1 LCDILT
7 FFQHNAGEEYLM
19 TTIYIGVMTG
29 TSMDGVDFV
38 AASFDP
44 LHIHATLTVAFDPHL
59 RDELMALTL
68 PDDNEIDRMGKAD
81 VALAT
86 MIGNG
91 INQLIQENNLDKSQI
106 KAIGCHGQTIR
117 HRPEHGFTL
126 QIGDPNII
134 TEITQI
140 PVISDF
146 RRRDMAAGGQG
157 APLVPAFHQ
166 ALFQHSTI
174 HRVILN
180 LGGIANVSML
190 PAGDEQNVYGFDTG
204 PANILMDAWC
214 HRYTGQPYD
223 ENGNWAAYGQPIRS
237 LLDRLQA
244 NEYFSKEPPKST
256 GREDFNLEWLDE
268 QILDWRND
276 LEYDELEDTP
286 ENIQATLMKLTTRA
300 IKKAIYRSP
309 LDTGEV
315 YVCGGGAY
323 NSHLLEQLR
332 WRLRKHNWSVQST
345 SALGLAPTW
354 VEATAFAWLAMRFDQ
369 QLSGNLPAVTGAK
382 GYRILGTI
390 TAV

>member
-1 LCDILT
+1 
-7 FFQHNAGEEYLM
+7 M
-19 TTIYIGVMTG
+19 TAIYIGVMTG
-29 TSMDGVDFV
+29 TSMDGVDIV

-44 LHIHATLTVAFDPHL
+44 LQLHATLTLPFDLDL

-68 PDDNEIDRMGKAD
+68 PGDNEIDRMGKAD
-81 VALAT
+81 VALAK
-86 MIGNG
+86 MIGQG
-91 INQLIQENNLDKSQI
+91 INQLIEEHNLPRKQI
-106 KAIGCHGQTIR
+106 KAIGSHGQTIR

-126 QIGDPNII
+126 QIGDANMI

-140 PVISDF
+140 PVVADF

-166 ALFQHSTI
+166 ALFQHDSI

-180 LGGIANVSML
+180 LGGIANVSLL
-190 PAGDEQNVYGFDTG
+190 PAGQPEAVYGFDTG

-237 LLDRLQA
+237 LLERLQSH
-244 NEYFSKEPPKST
+244 EYFSKEPPKST
-256 GREDFNLEWLDE
+256 GREDFNLDWLDE
-268 QILDWRND
+268 QLADWRND
-276 LEYDELEDTP
+276 VEYMELEDTP
-286 ENIQATLMKLTTRA
+286 ENVQATLLKLTTRA
-300 IKKAIYRSP
+300 IKKAIYRSGMP
-309 LDTGEV
+309 TGEV

-332 WRLRKHNWSVQST
+332 WRLRKHHWSVQTT
-345 SALGLAPTW
+345 SVLGLAPTW
-354 VEATAFAWLAMRFDQ
+354 VEATAFAWLAMRFVHQ
-369 QLSGNLPAVTGAK
+369 QSANLPAVTGAE
-382 GYRILGTI
+382 GYRILGSM

>member
-1 LCDILT
+1 
-7 FFQHNAGEEYLM
+7 M

-29 TSMDGVDFV
+29 TSMDGVDLV

-44 LHIHATLTVAFDPHL
+44 LHVHATLTVPFAPEL
-59 RDELMALTL
+59 RDELMALRL
-68 PDDNEIDRMGKAD
+68 PDINEIDRMGKAD
-81 VALAT
+81 IALAK
-86 MIGNG
+86 MIGHG
-91 INQLIQENNLDKSQI
+91 INTLIEKNNLDRSQI
-106 KAIGCHGQTIR
+106 RAIGSHGQTIR

-126 QIGDPNII
+126 QIGDPHLI

-166 ALFQHSTI
+166 ALFQHPDI

-190 PAGDEQNVYGFDTG
+190 PAGQPDKVYGFDTG

-223 ENGNWAAYGQPIRS
+223 ENGDWAAYGQPIRS
-237 LLDRLQA
+237 LLERLGA
-244 NEYFSKEPPKST
+244 HEYFSKEPPKST

-268 QILDWRND
+268 QLSDWRND
-276 LEYDELEDTP
+276 LDYEELEDTP

-300 IKKAIYRSP
+300 IKKAIYRCD
-309 LDTGEV
+309 LMDTGEV

-332 WRLRKHNWSVQST
+332 WRLRKHHWTVQT
-345 SALGLAPTW
+345 TEVLGLSPTW
-354 VEATAFAWLAMRFDQ
+354 VEATAFAWLAMRFVQ
-369 QLSGNLPAVTGAK
+369 GQAGNLPAVTGAK
-382 GYRILGTI
+382 GDRILGSI

>member
-1 LCDILT
+1 
-7 FFQHNAGEEYLM
+7 M
-19 TTIYIGVMTG
+19 TAIYIGVMTG
-29 TSMDGVDFV
+29 TSMDGVDIV

-44 LHIHATLTVAFDPHL
+44 LQLHATLTLAFDPDL
-59 RDELMALTL
+59 RNELMALTL

-81 VALAT
+81 VALAK
-86 MIGNG
+86 MIGEG
-91 INQLIQENNLDKSQI
+91 INTLIEQHQLDRSQI
-106 KAIGCHGQTIR
+106 KAIGSHGQTIR

-140 PVISDF
+140 PVVSDF

-166 ALFQHSTI
+166 ALFQHESI

-180 LGGIANVSML
+180 LGGIANVSLL
-190 PAGDEQNVYGFDTG
+190 PAGAPEQVSGFDTG

-237 LLDRLQA
+237 LLERLQVHDFFA
-244 NEYFSKEPPKST
+244 KEPPKST
-256 GREDFNLEWLDE
+256 GREDFNLDWLDD
-268 QILDWRND
+268 QIMDWRND
-276 LEYDELEDTP
+276 ELAYDELEDTP
-286 ENIQATLMKLTTRA
+286 ENVQATLLKLTTRA
-300 IKKAIYRSP
+300 IKKAIYRSGME
-309 LDTGEV
+309 TGEV

-323 NSHLLEQLR
+323 NSQLLEQLR
-332 WRLRKHNWSVQST
+332 WRLRKHQWTVQST
-345 SALGLAPTW
+345 ADLGLSPTW
-354 VEATAFAWLAMRFDQ
+354 VEATAFAWLAMRFVEH
-369 QLSGNLPAVTGAK
+369 LSGNLPAVTGAD
-382 GYRILGTI
+382 GYRILGSI

>member
-1 LCDILT
+1 
-7 FFQHNAGEEYLM
+7 M
-19 TTIYIGVMTG
+19 TAIYIGVMTG
-29 TSMDGVDFV
+29 TSMDGVDIV

-44 LHIHATLTVAFDPHL
+44 LQLHATLTLPFDPDL

-68 PDDNEIDRMGKAD
+68 PGDNEIDRMGKVD
-81 VALAT
+81 VALAK

-91 INQLIQENNLDKSQI
+91 INNLIEKNNIDRKMI
-106 KAIGCHGQTIR
+106 KAIGSHGQTIR
-117 HRPEHGFTL
+117 HRPEYDFTL

-134 TEITQI
+134 TELTKL

-166 ALFQHSTI
+166 AIFQHQHI

-180 LGGIANVSML
+180 LGGIANVSLL
-190 PAGDEQNVYGFDTG
+190 PAGQPEQVSGFDTG
-204 PANILMDAWC
+204 PANILMDGWC

-223 ENGNWAAYGQPIRS
+223 ENGNWAAYGTPIRN
-237 LLDRLQA
+237 LLDRLQNHDFFA
-244 NEYFSKEPPKST
+244 KEPPKST

-268 QILDWRND
+268 QIADWRND
-276 LEYDELEDTP
+276 LDYNELEDTP
-286 ENIQATLMKLTTRA
+286 ENIQATLLKLTTRA
-300 IKKAIYRSP
+300 IKKAIYRSGMT
-309 LDTGEV
+309 TGEV

-332 WRLRKHNWSVQST
+332 WRLRKHEWTVQST
-345 SALGLAPTW
+345 ADLGLSPTW
-354 VEATAFAWLAMRFDQ
+354 VEATAFAWLAMRFIQ
-369 QLSGNLPAVTGAK
+369 QLTGNLPAVTGAQ

>member
-1 LCDILT
+1 
-7 FFQHNAGEEYLM
+7 M
-19 TTIYIGVMTG
+19 TAIYIGVMTG
-29 TSMDGVDFV
+29 TSMDGVDIV

-44 LHIHATLTVAFDPHL
+44 LQLHATLTLSFDPDL

-68 PDDNEIDRMGKAD
+68 PGDNEIDRMGKAD
-81 VALAT
+81 VALAK
-86 MIGNG
+86 MIGEG
-91 INQLIQENNLDKSQI
+91 INQLIEQSHLDRSQI
-106 KAIGCHGQTIR
+106 KAIGSHGQTIR

-166 ALFQHSTI
+166 DMFQHESI

-190 PAGDEQNVYGFDTG
+190 PAGQPDQVYGFDTG

-214 HRYTGQPYD
+214 ERFTGQRYD
-223 ENGNWAAYGQPIRS
+223 ENGNWAAYGHPIRS
-237 LLDRLQA
+237 LLDRLQSH
-244 NEYFSKEPPKST
+244 EYFSKEPPKST

-268 QILDWRND
+268 QIADWRND
-276 LEYDELEDTP
+276 LEYDELEDSP
-286 ENIQATLMKLTTRA
+286 ENVQATLMKLTTRA
-300 IKKAIYRSP
+300 IKKAIYRSDM
-309 LDTGEV
+309 DTGEV

-332 WRLRKHNWSVQST
+332 WRLRKHNWSVQTT
-345 SALGLAPTW
+345 SAIGLAPTW
-354 VEATAFAWLAMRFDQ
+354 VEATAFAWLAMRFIQ
-369 QLSGNLPAVTGAK
+369 QLSGNLPTVTGAR
-382 GYRILGTI
+382 GDRILGTI

>member
-1 LCDILT
+1 
-7 FFQHNAGEEYLM
+7 M
-19 TTIYIGVMTG
+19 TAIYIGVMTG
-29 TSMDGVDFV
+29 TSMDGVDIV

-44 LHIHATLTVAFDPHL
+44 LQLHATLTLPFDLDL

-68 PDDNEIDRMGKAD
+68 PGDNEIDRMGKAD
-81 VALAT
+81 VALAK
-86 MIGNG
+86 MIGQG
-91 INQLIQENNLDKSQI
+91 INQLIEEHNLPRKQI
-106 KAIGCHGQTIR
+106 KAIGSHGQTIR

-126 QIGDPNII
+126 QIGDANMI

-140 PVISDF
+140 PVVADF

-166 ALFQHSTI
+166 ALFQHDSI

-180 LGGIANVSML
+180 LGGIANVSLL
-190 PAGDEQNVYGFDTG
+190 PAGQPEAVYGFDTG

-237 LLDRLQA
+237 LLERLQSH
-244 NEYFSKEPPKST
+244 EYFSKEPPKST
-256 GREDFNLEWLDE
+256 GREDFNLDWLDE
-268 QILDWRND
+268 QLADWRND
-276 LEYDELEDTP
+276 VEYMELEDTP
-286 ENIQATLMKLTTRA
+286 ENVQATLLKLTTRA
-300 IKKAIYRSP
+300 IKKAIYRSGMP
-309 LDTGEV
+309 TGEV

-332 WRLRKHNWSVQST
+332 WRLRKHHWSVQTT
-345 SALGLAPTW
+345 SVLGLAPTW
-354 VEATAFAWLAMRFDQ
+354 VEATAFAWLAMRFVHQ
-369 QLSGNLPAVTGAK
+369 QSANLPAVTGAE
-382 GYRILGTI
+382 GYRILGSI

>member
-1 LCDILT
+1 
-7 FFQHNAGEEYLM
+7 M
-19 TTIYIGVMTG
+19 TSIYIGVMTG
-29 TSMDGVDFV
+29 TSMDGVDLV

-44 LHIHATLTVAFDPHL
+44 LDLHATLTIPFEPEL

-81 VALAT
+81 VTLAT
-86 MIGNG
+86 LIGHG
-91 INQLIQENNLDKSQI
+91 INELIEKNHLDRNQI
-106 KAIGCHGQTIR
+106 KAIGSHGQTIR

-134 TEITQI
+134 TEITKI

-166 ALFQHSTI
+166 AIFQHSSI

-180 LGGIANVSML
+180 LGGIANVSLL
-190 PAGDEQNVYGFDTG
+190 PAGRPEDVYGFDTG

-214 HRYTGQPYD
+214 ERYTGHPYD
-223 ENGNWAAYGQPIRS
+223 ENGNWAAYGHPIRG
-237 LLDRLQA
+237 LLERLQA
-244 NEYFSKEPPKST
+244 HEFFSKEPPKST
-256 GREDFNLEWLDE
+256 GREDFNLDWLDD
-268 QILDWRND
+268 QLADWRND
-276 LEYDELEDTP
+276 ELEYDELEDTP
-286 ENIQATLMKLTTRA
+286 ENVQATLLKLTTRA
-300 IKKAIYRSP
+300 IKKAIYRSD

-345 SALGLAPTW
+345 SVLGLSPTW
-354 VEATAFAWLAMRFDQ
+354 VEATAFAWLAMRFITQ
-369 QLSGNLPAVTGAK
+369 QSGNLPSVTGAE
-382 GYRILGTI
+382 GFRVLGTM
-390 TAV
+390 TCV

>member
-1 LCDILT
+1 MV
-7 FFQHNAGEEYLM
+7 A
-19 TTIYIGVMTG
+19 IYIGVMTG
-29 TSMDGVDFV
+29 TSMDGVDLV
-38 AASFDP
+38 AASFEP
-44 LHIHATLTVAFDPHL
+44 LMLHATSTLSFAPEL
-59 RDELMALTL
+59 RAELMALTL

-81 VALAT
+81 VSLAQ
-86 MIGNG
+86 MIAHG
-91 INQLIQENNLDKSQI
+91 INELIEKNQLDHTKI
-106 KAIGCHGQTIR
+106 KAIGSHGQTIR

-166 ALFQHSTI
+166 ALFQHDSI

-180 LGGIANVSML
+180 LGGIANVSL
-190 PAGDEQNVYGFDTG
+190 LTAGNPEAVSGFDTG

-214 HRYTGQPYD
+214 QRYTGQPYD
-223 ENGNWAAYGQPIRS
+223 ENGNWATYGQPIRS

-244 NEYFSKEPPKST
+244 HEYFSKEPPKST

-268 QILDWRND
+268 QLADWRND
-276 LEYDELEDTP
+276 LEYDVLEDTP
-286 ENIQATLMKLTTRA
+286 ENVQATLLKLTIRA
-300 IKKAIYRSP
+300 IKKAIYRSD

-332 WRLRKHNWSVQST
+332 WRLRKHNWSVQT
-345 SALGLAPTW
+345 TAALGLAPTW
-354 VEATAFAWLAMRFDQ
+354 VEATAFAWLAMRFVQ
-369 QLSGNLPAVTGAK
+369 QQSGNLPAVTGAA
-382 GYRILGTI
+382 GYRILGSI

>member
-1 LCDILT
+1 
-7 FFQHNAGEEYLM
+7 M
-19 TTIYIGVMTG
+19 TAIYIGVMTG
-29 TSMDGVDFV
+29 TSMDGVDIV

-44 LHIHATLTVAFDPHL
+44 LQLHATLTLSFDPDL

-68 PDDNEIDRMGKAD
+68 PGDNEIDRMGKAD
-81 VALAT
+81 VALAK
-86 MIGNG
+86 MIGQG
-91 INQLIQENNLDKSQI
+91 INQLIEQSHLDRSQI
-106 KAIGCHGQTIR
+106 KAIGSHGQTIR
-117 HRPEHGFTL
+117 HRPEHSFTL

-166 ALFQHSTI
+166 DMFQHESI

-190 PAGDEQNVYGFDTG
+190 PAGQPDQVYGFDTG

-214 HRYTGQPYD
+214 ERFTGQLYD
-223 ENGNWAAYGQPIRS
+223 ENGNWAAYGHPIRS
-237 LLDRLQA
+237 LLDRLQSH
-244 NEYFSKEPPKST
+244 EYFSKEPPKST

-268 QILDWRND
+268 QIADWRND
-276 LEYDELEDTP
+276 LEYDELEDSP
-286 ENIQATLMKLTTRA
+286 ENVQATLMKLTTRA
-300 IKKAIYRSP
+300 IKKAIYRSDM
-309 LDTGEV
+309 DTGEV

-332 WRLRKHNWSVQST
+332 WRLRKHNWSVQTT
-345 SALGLAPTW
+345 SAIGLAPTW
-354 VEATAFAWLAMRFDQ
+354 VEATAFAWLAMRFIH
-369 QLSGNLPAVTGAK
+369 QLSGNLPTVTGAQ
-382 GYRILGTI
+382 GNRILGTI
-390 TAV
+390 TEV

>member
-1 LCDILT
+1 
-7 FFQHNAGEEYLM
+7 M
-19 TTIYIGVMTG
+19 TAIYIGVMTG
-29 TSMDGVDFV
+29 TSMDGVDIV

-44 LHIHATLTVAFDPHL
+44 LQLHATLTLAFDPDL
-59 RDELMALTL
+59 RNELMALTL

-81 VALAT
+81 VALAK
-86 MIGNG
+86 MIGEG
-91 INQLIQENNLDKSQI
+91 INTLIEQHQLDRSQI
-106 KAIGCHGQTIR
+106 KAIGSHGQTIR

-140 PVISDF
+140 PVVSDF

-166 ALFQHSTI
+166 ALFQHESI

-180 LGGIANVSML
+180 LGGIANVSLL
-190 PAGDEQNVYGFDTG
+190 PAGAPEQVSGFDTG

-237 LLDRLQA
+237 LLERLQA
-244 NEYFSKEPPKST
+244 HDFFAKEPPKST
-256 GREDFNLEWLDE
+256 GREDFNLDWLDD
-268 QILDWRND
+268 QIMDWRND
-276 LEYDELEDTP
+276 ELAYDELEDTP
-286 ENIQATLMKLTTRA
+286 ENVQATLLKLTTRA
-300 IKKAIYRSP
+300 IKKAIYRSGME
-309 LDTGEV
+309 TGEV

-323 NSHLLEQLR
+323 NSQLLEQLR
-332 WRLRKHNWSVQST
+332 WRLRKHQWTVQST
-345 SALGLAPTW
+345 ADLGLSPTW
-354 VEATAFAWLAMRFDQ
+354 VEATAFAWLAMRFVEH
-369 QLSGNLPAVTGAK
+369 LSGNLPAVTGAD
-382 GYRILGTI
+382 GYRILGSI

>member
-1 LCDILT
+1 
-7 FFQHNAGEEYLM
+7 M
-19 TTIYIGVMTG
+19 TAIYIGVMTG
-29 TSMDGVDFV
+29 TSMDGVDIV

-44 LHIHATLTVAFDPHL
+44 LQLHATLTLPFDLDL

-68 PDDNEIDRMGKAD
+68 PGDNEIDRMGKAD
-81 VALAT
+81 VALAK
-86 MIGNG
+86 MIGQG
-91 INQLIQENNLDKSQI
+91 INQLIEEHNLPRKQI
-106 KAIGCHGQTIR
+106 KAIGSHGQTIR

-126 QIGDPNII
+126 QIGDANII

-140 PVISDF
+140 PVVADF

-166 ALFQHSTI
+166 ALFQHDSI

-180 LGGIANVSML
+180 LGGIANVSLL
-190 PAGDEQNVYGFDTG
+190 PAGQPEAVYGFDTG

-237 LLDRLQA
+237 LLERLQSH
-244 NEYFSKEPPKST
+244 EYFSKEPPKST
-256 GREDFNLEWLDE
+256 GREDFNLDWLDE
-268 QILDWRND
+268 QLADWRND
-276 LEYDELEDTP
+276 VEYMELEDTP
-286 ENIQATLMKLTTRA
+286 ENVQATLLKLTTRA
-300 IKKAIYRSP
+300 IKKAIYRSGMP
-309 LDTGEV
+309 TGEV

-332 WRLRKHNWSVQST
+332 WRLRKHHWSVQTT
-345 SALGLAPTW
+345 SVLGLAPTW
-354 VEATAFAWLAMRFDQ
+354 VEATAFAWLAMRFVHQ
-369 QLSGNLPAVTGAK
+369 QSANLPAVTGAA
-382 GYRILGTI
+382 GYSILGSM

>member
-1 LCDILT
+1 
-7 FFQHNAGEEYLM
+7 M
-19 TTIYIGVMTG
+19 TSIYIGVMTG
-29 TSMDGVDFV
+29 TSMDGVDLV

-44 LHIHATLTVAFDPHL
+44 LHLHATLTIPFEPEL

-81 VALAT
+81 VTLAKF
-86 MIGNG
+86 IGHG
-91 INQLIQENNLDKSQI
+91 INELIEKNHLDRSQI
-106 KAIGCHGQTIR
+106 KAIGSHGQTIR

-134 TEITQI
+134 TEITKI

-166 ALFQHSTI
+166 AIFQHSSI

-180 LGGIANVSML
+180 LGGIANVSLL
-190 PAGDEQNVYGFDTG
+190 PAGRPEDVYGFDTG

-214 HRYTGQPYD
+214 ERYTGHPYD
-223 ENGNWAAYGQPIRS
+223 ENGNWAAYGHPIRG
-237 LLDRLQA
+237 LLERLQA
-244 NEYFSKEPPKST
+244 HEFFSKEPPKST
-256 GREDFNLEWLDE
+256 GREDFNIDWLDD
-268 QILDWRND
+268 QLADWRND
-276 LEYDELEDTP
+276 ELEYDELEDTP
-286 ENIQATLMKLTTRA
+286 ENVQATLLKLTTRA
-300 IKKAIYRSP
+300 IKKAIYRSD

-345 SALGLAPTW
+345 SVLGLSPTW
-354 VEATAFAWLAMRFDQ
+354 VEATAFAWLAMRFMTQ
-369 QLSGNLPAVTGAK
+369 QSGNLPSVTGAE
-382 GYRILGTI
+382 GFRVLGTM
-390 TAV
+390 TCV